1 MTKAGTSSQ
10 QIAQA
15 RRDLTYIAR
24 FIQPTIETLDLL
36 ADPLNGTDY
45 DKAGGG
51 TGISDPTPGQVDKHA
66 RWIGLRADVVG
77 ISAQIGTL
85 SRMLVAAMIQVPVT
99 DDERRKRE
107 VTCSGGL
114 DRVDYE
120 GWERHCESYYDRR
133 TGENAF
139 LCSACIRRKNRH
151 RDDLAK
157 LNAA

>member
-1 MTKAGTSSQ
+1 MTKAGTSSR
-10 QIAQA
+10 QINQA

-24 FIQPTIETLDLL
+24 HITPTIETLDLL

-51 TGISDPTPGQVDKHA
+51 TGTSDPVPGQVDKHA
-66 RWIGLRADVVG
+66 RWIRLRSDVVG
-77 ISAQIGTL
+77 ISAQIATL
-85 SRMLVAAMIQVPVT
+85 TTMLVNAMIQIPVT

-120 GWERHCESYYDRR
+120 GWERHCEGYYERR

-139 LCSACIRRKNRH
+139 LCSACVRRKNRH
-151 RDDLAK
+151 REDLAK